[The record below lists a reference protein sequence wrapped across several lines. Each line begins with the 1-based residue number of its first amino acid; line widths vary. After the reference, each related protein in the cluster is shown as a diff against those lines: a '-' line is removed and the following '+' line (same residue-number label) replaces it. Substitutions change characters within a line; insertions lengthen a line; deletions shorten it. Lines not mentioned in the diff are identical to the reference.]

1 MTLDIKDLYVNIPIK
16 ETMGI
21 TKNQLTIHN
30 DERIANQIVQLLE
43 TILAKNY
50 FTFQNQIYQH
60 MVHILEVF
68 IYNLMMT
75 VEGRNMS

>member
-1 MTLDIKDLYVNIPIK
+1 
-16 ETMGI
+16 MGI

-30 DERIANQIVQLLE
+30 DERNANQIVQLLE
-43 TILAKNY
+43 TILAQNY
-50 FTFQNQIYQH
+50 FTFQNQIYQP

-75 VEGRNMS
+75 VEGRNMSL